1 MPRKKGGL
9 ERMEQE
15 KKKRQS
21 GQNGRDSV
29 RVEERAEMVLRQRA
43 RPDDRSAQRPV
54 SHRRS
59 NAREGVTGY
68 CVC

>member
-29 RVEERAEMVLRQRA
+29 EWKSEARWSFGQQYDRPTEVRGVRLAPSIERW
-43 RPDDRSAQRPV
+43 
-54 SHRRS
+54 
-59 NAREGVTGY
+59 EGVTGY